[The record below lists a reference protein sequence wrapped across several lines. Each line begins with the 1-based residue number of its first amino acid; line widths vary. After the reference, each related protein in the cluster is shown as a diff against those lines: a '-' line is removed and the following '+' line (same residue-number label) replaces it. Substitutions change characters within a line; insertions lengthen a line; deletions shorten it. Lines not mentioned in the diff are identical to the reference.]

1 MIYFDNAATGGFKP
15 SAATEAA
22 VTTIKYLKAN
32 PGRSGH
38 RLSVRG
44 AETVE
49 NTRLTLASMF
59 GAPDPDRV
67 IFTKNATEALNTLL
81 LGTAKRGG
89 HIITTV
95 YEHNSVLR
103 PLAHLKSEYGVTC
116 TFLDG
121 EDLYSEIKAAINE
134 NTYLVIINHV
144 SNVTGKEQ
152 DLAAAAKAIEGTG
165 IMLAVDAAQ
174 SAGHTEINISELK
187 INALCSAGHKGMCGI
202 MGSGFL
208 IFDTDTEINPITF
221 GGTGTESLSETQPEF
236 YPERLESGTLNLPA
250 IAALGEAA
258 IYVKN
263 NLRLFGETL
272 FTLTDALIDELNHT
286 DNVKVYS
293 KPNKYGIVSFSVAG
307 YGSGE
312 VADILS
318 REYDVAVR
326 GGLHCA
332 PLIHKKLGTEETGL
346 VRASLAPQNTLR
358 EVYAFVKAVRRIAS
372 GMTFY

>member
-15 SAATEAA
+15 SAVTEAA
-22 VTTIKYLKAN
+22 VNTLKYLNAN

-44 AETVE
+44 AETVLK
-49 NTRLTLASMF
+49 TRLALADLF

-81 LGTAKRGG
+81 FGTAKRGG

-103 PLAHLKSEYGVTC
+103 PIERLKKSCGVTC
-116 TFLDG
+116 TIIDG
-121 EDLYSEIKAAINE
+121 ENIYEDIKNALTDE
-134 NTYLVIINHV
+134 TYLVIINHV
-144 SNVTGKEQ
+144 SNVTGREADIKSAARAINGR
-152 DLAAAAKAIEGTG
+152 DIILAAD
-165 IMLAVDAAQ
+165 VAQ
-174 SAGHTEINISELK
+174 SAGHTDINLKELGL
-187 INALCSAGHKGMCGI
+187 NAICGAGHKGMCGI

-208 IFDTDTEINPITF
+208 IFDEKTEINPLTF
-221 GGTGTESLSETQPEF
+221 GGTGTESLSTEQPRF

-258 IYVKN
+258 VYVKT

-272 FTLTDALIDELNHT
+272 FALTNALISELSKIEGVT
-286 DNVKVYS
+286 LYS
-293 KPNKYGIVSFSVAG
+293 KPNKYGIVSFSLG
-307 YGSGE
+307 SMDSGE
-312 VADILS
+312 AADLLS
-318 REYDVAVR
+318 REYDIAVR

-332 PLIHKKLGTEETGL
+332 PLIHKKLGTAETGL
-346 VRASLAPQNTLR
+346 VRTSLAPQNTLR
-358 EVYAFVKAVRRIAS
+358 EVYTFVKAINRIQS
-372 GMTFY
+372 GITFY